1 MTTSAISNTAN
12 AGLITSLGVGSS
24 LDLAGLL
31 SQLQAAELAPTTV
44 INNQISSAQT
54 KISAYATLQSAIQAV
69 QSAAATLGQASTFS
83 SVKSSVTGTDIT
95 ATAATGAIAGSY
107 KVVVTALAQADQLQS
122 STAIPTATAGSQ
134 SFGSGGSITITLAN
148 GSSQTINLTGN
159 SDTSLQGV
167 INAINN
173 DSSAG
178 VNATAVNNGSGGEY
192 LMITGSQTG
201 TTNAISSISVSG
213 NSTLASALTYTA
225 GATSGNTMTLSQTAQ
240 NAAATING
248 IAVTSSSN
256 TISNAINDVTLTLN
270 SVTAS
275 SGSDTL
281 NLTANA
287 SVPENA
293 VQAFVTAYNA
303 LQTTIG
309 SLTAFNTADSTSSPL
324 TGDNTTNNARNAIAQ
339 ALRVYIGTGTLQSLA
354 DLGITTDS
362 HTGKLNLNTTTLN
375 NAITTDPTDVSAL
388 FTSASGL
395 AANIQSAANTILG
408 NSASGITGTL
418 SYATS
423 GLQQTI
429 TALQSQY
436 STLLSTV
443 TGDMNRYRTE
453 FTNLDTLLAT
463 MNSTSTYLT
472 QQFAAMSKSSG

>member
-44 INNQISSAQT
+44 LANQINSAQT

-69 QSAAATLGQASTFS
+69 QSAAATLGKASTFD
-83 SVKSSVTGTDIT
+83 SVKSSVTGSDIT

-148 GSSQTINLTGN
+148 GSSNTIDLTGN

-192 LMITGSQTG
+192 LMLTGSQTG
-201 TTNAISSISVSG
+201 STNAISSISVSG

-225 GATSGNTMTLSQTAQ
+225 GASSGNTLTLSQSAQ

-256 TISNAINDVTLTLN
+256 TIASAINDVTLTLN

-275 SGSDTL
+275 GGSNTL
-281 NLTANA
+281 NLTADA

-293 VQAFVTAYNA
+293 VQAFVTAYNT
-303 LQTTIG
+303 LQSTIG
-309 SLTAFNTADSTSSPL
+309 SLTAFNTANSTSSPL
-324 TGDNTTNNARNAIAQ
+324 TGDNTTHSAQTAIAA

-354 DLGITTDS
+354 DLGITTDAQ
-362 HTGKLNLNTTTLN
+362 TGKLNLDTTKLDT
-375 NAITTDPTDVSAL
+375 AITTDPTDVSAM
-388 FTSASGL
+388 FTGTSGL
-395 AANIQSAANTILG
+395 AAQMQSATNTILG
-408 NSASGITGTL
+408 NSASGVTGTL

-429 TALQSQY
+429 TALQNQY
-436 STLLSTV
+436 NTLLSTV

-453 FTNLDTLLAT
+453 FTNLDTLLST

-472 QQFAAMSKSSG
+472 QQFDAMNSSSS